1 MIDSSRIATKALIL
15 ILLILPAL
23 SVLAQPE
30 LGSCDQEV
38 EELAREQI
46 PKALKHWR
54 TKNYREAERYLRKA
68 VMIDEHY
75 GDALY
80 LLGDLYV
87 KMMRLPQAEAL
98 WTRLLE
104 ECPDYNSEVK
114 YYLGS
119 ILLENAKYDRAIGH
133 FEDFLDDRDRDYGFD
148 AEVKEAL
155 AEARMKKRMYEKPI
169 DFEPHVVK
177 KVSTQN
183 DEYLVS
189 ISPDQQSLYFTRR
202 SKKVSKRGG
211 PAVTTRLV
219 EEFSKAERTSPQGF
233 SMGAPMP
240 SPFNQSYNEGGPSVT
255 ADNTELYFTVCED
268 LSGYKNCDIYWS
280 EVDAYGYWST
290 PRSVGDHINLRNA
303 WESQASVSA
312 NGDRLFFTSNRE
324 GGQGGLDIYVCQ
336 RLEDGSWS
344 SPWNLGATINTA
356 ENEKS
361 PFIHSDSKTL
371 YFTSDGHQGLG
382 GFDIF
387 YARMKNDTL
396 WEAPLNIG
404 FPINTENDDLGLVVS
419 LDGNTAYFA
428 SNKISAGSGW
438 DIFSFEMPEFA
449 KPEEVILVSGSLKD
463 DPEDDLKTASLEIK
477 NLRTKE
483 VTKVK
488 VDEETGN
495 YARVVQTKPEE
506 DLIISVKKKGLA
518 FSSSYIKPGEPGKVF
533 KTELEAV
540 ELEVGK
546 EYKLNDINF
555 GSNSYT
561 LDDVARNVIDEFII
575 YLTDNPELKA
585 DLQGHTDNVG
595 DDQDNLV
602 LSRNRAKTVYDY
614 VIGRGISPTRLS
626 HHGYGENR
634 PIADNTSEEGRAKN
648 RRTVFVITSK

>member
-219 EEFSKAERTSPQGF
+219 EEFSKAERISPQGF

-268 LSGYKNCDIYWS
+268 LNGYKNCDIYWS

-344 SPWNLGATINTA
+344 SPLNLGATINTA

-483 VTKVK
+483 VTQVK

-555 GSNSYT
+555 VSNSYT